1 MALSLEASQ
10 VQRRA
15 ENYRAYF
22 LVQLPEFARATHSSC
37 SRSLENDAEV
47 PLDRIW
53 PELGK
58 TMWSLEHADDF
69 LLSRGNAEPFL
80 GMI

>member
-1 MALSLEASQ
+1 MCNCLSSRA
-10 VQRRA
+10 QRIHPVA
-15 ENYRAYF
+15 D
-22 LVQLPEFARATHSSC
+22 HWK
-37 SRSLENDAEV
+37 NDAEV